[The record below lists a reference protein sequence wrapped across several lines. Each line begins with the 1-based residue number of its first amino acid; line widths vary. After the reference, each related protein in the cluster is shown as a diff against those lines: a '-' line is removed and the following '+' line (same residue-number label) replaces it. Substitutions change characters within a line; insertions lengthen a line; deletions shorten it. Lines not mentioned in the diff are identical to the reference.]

1 MANNN
6 GIVTKTQVRG
16 CPQGSCAGPLLWN
29 LTFNKILEA
38 TWPDHTTI
46 IAYAD
51 DAALLVKG
59 RTRDE
64 IEANGSEACAKF
76 ASLCEDLKLRISIT
90 KSSALLIPR
99 PGTRPVRRP
108 CIRLLGRNIK
118 FMDTQKYLGVVWD
131 SGLTWVPHLQQQRAK
146 TSAIARMTRKFQGRN
161 WGLNPHIQKVLY
173 STVVEKIAL
182 YAAAI
187 WAQPMTTRKI
197 KQLTS
202 LQRPFVISICRAYCT
217 TATSSALTLAG
228 IVPLHIQAELE
239 ATYTRVLHLRKDASF
254 AGTLYSPALYEH
266 PKTPLHTHPAHKG
279 LGVHTHIMQ
288 QPNKE
293 IQHISNH
300 TLYTDGSKHAEGVG
314 SAFLHCWQ
322 SQELHHWKGHL
333 GDSNSVFQAEVIAIT
348 AAVEYLISRKISK
361 AYLYTDS
368 MSALLALS
376 KHNHV
381 SPLIIRLQKLLKD
394 NPQVHVD
401 MTWVKAHEGN
411 AGNEAAD
418 VLAKEAAS
426 NINARP
432 IAVPAPPSH
441 LKRLLKGAA
450 VQWWQRVWEHGNT
463 GRRVYGFSTDGDNGE
478 THSKRS
484 TY

>member
-1 MANNN
+1 
-6 GIVTKTQVRG
+6 
-16 CPQGSCAGPLLWN
+16 
-29 LTFNKILEA
+29 
-38 TWPDHTTI
+38 
-46 IAYAD
+46 
-51 DAALLVKG
+51 
-59 RTRDE
+59 
-64 IEANGSEACAKF
+64 
-76 ASLCEDLKLRISIT
+76 
-90 KSSALLIPR
+90 
-99 PGTRPVRRP
+99 
-108 CIRLLGRNIK
+108 
-118 FMDTQKYLGVVWD
+118 
-131 SGLTWVPHLQQQRAK
+131 
-146 TSAIARMTRKFQGRN
+146 
-161 WGLNPHIQKVLY
+161 
-173 STVVEKIAL
+173 
-182 YAAAI
+182 
-187 WAQPMTTRKI
+187 
-197 KQLTS
+197 
-202 LQRPFVISICRAYCT
+202 
-217 TATSSALTLAG
+217 
-228 IVPLHIQAELE
+228 
-239 ATYTRVLHLRKDASF
+239 
-254 AGTLYSPALYEH
+254 
-266 PKTPLHTHPAHKG
+266 
-279 LGVHTHIMQ
+279 MQ

-368 MSALLALS
+368 MSALLALRQTQPCFPVDHPPS
-376 KHNHV
+376 
-381 SPLIIRLQKLLKD
+381 KLLKD

-463 GRRVYGFSTDGDNGE
+463 GRRVYGFLSTDGDNGE

>member
-1 MANNN
+1 
-6 GIVTKTQVRG
+6 
-16 CPQGSCAGPLLWN
+16 
-29 LTFNKILEA
+29 
-38 TWPDHTTI
+38 
-46 IAYAD
+46 
-51 DAALLVKG
+51 
-59 RTRDE
+59 
-64 IEANGSEACAKF
+64 
-76 ASLCEDLKLRISIT
+76 
-90 KSSALLIPR
+90 
-99 PGTRPVRRP
+99 
-108 CIRLLGRNIK
+108 
-118 FMDTQKYLGVVWD
+118 
-131 SGLTWVPHLQQQRAK
+131 
-146 TSAIARMTRKFQGRN
+146 
-161 WGLNPHIQKVLY
+161 
-173 STVVEKIAL
+173 
-182 YAAAI
+182 
-187 WAQPMTTRKI
+187 MTTRKI

-463 GRRVYGFSTDGDNGE
+463 GRRVYGFLPMVTTERLIANAPLTNFVTGHGPFPDYFNRRTISNTDRCVCGE
-478 THSKRS
+478 EGTPDHYIFRCPLTEQHHFPEPTNIPAFHKFILKNKAAIN
-484 TY
+484 TVCKIVNTIKAYGQDLCLPL